1 MPVHIKFAGLR
12 RRTLRS
18 YGMALERF
26 LHFVDSE
33 GLEVKTTKQLDH
45 LLGEYL
51 NTMFWDGDSVSAG
64 GHVLSGIKR
73 FYPQL
78 KLKLPTASQ
87 YFRNWQRIHRP
98 ERAIPVS
105 WSLVKA
111 MSGICLTL
119 GYPSVALML
128 LVAFTCFLRTSEM
141 LSLQCLHLL
150 VHATRPEVTVIVPFA
165 KTSNGNPQVL
175 QFVDEHLW
183 NLARAVKANKDP
195 ADFLWVGS
203 PTNFRNFWRSL
214 LGLLDFALDDYTP
227 YGIRRGGATWFF
239 LETGSMDATLA
250 RGRWS
255 AAKTARQYID
265 DGTLALAKLV
275 WTKIQRKKIRQWS
288 NRANRHLRR
297 LRQVKSCFGVKWDV
311 FASLG
316 PQILFL

>member
-1 MPVHIKFAGLR
+1 
-12 RRTLRS
+12 
-18 YGMALERF
+18 MALERF
-26 LHFVDSE
+26 LDFVEKE

-87 YFRNWQRIHRP
+87 YFRNWQRIHKP
-98 ERAIPVS
+98 ARAIPIS
-105 WSLVKA
+105 WSLIRA
-111 MSGICLTL
+111 MGGVCLTL

-128 LVAFTCFLRTSEM
+128 FVAFICFLRTSEM

-150 VHATRPEVTVIVPFA
+150 AHATRPEVTVIVPFA

-175 QFVDEHLW
+175 QFEDVNLW
-183 NLARAVKANKDP
+183 KLTKSVKANYDP
-195 ADFLWVGS
+195 TNFLWVGS
-203 PTNFRNFWRSL
+203 PSNFRDFWKRLLSL
-214 LGLLDFALDDYTP
+214 LEFADDDYTP

-255 AAKTARQYID
+255 VAKTARQYID
-265 DGTLALAKLV
+265 DGTLALAKMV
-275 WTKIQRKKIRQWS
+275 WTKVQRKQIRQWS
-288 NRANRHLRR
+288 KRATRHIRR
-297 LRQVKSCFGVKWDV
+297 LRQVKKLTWEQWECLVR
-311 FASLG
+311 
-316 PQILFL
+316 LFRPPFV

>member
-18 YGMALERF
+18 YGVALERF
-26 LHFVDSE
+26 LSYVESE
-33 GLEVKTTKQLDH
+33 GLNIKSTRLLDQV
-45 LLGEYL
+45 LGEYL
-51 NTMFWDGDSVSAG
+51 NCMFWDGDSVSAG

-105 WSLVKA
+105 WSLVRA
-111 MSGICLTL
+111 MGAICITL
-119 GYPSVALML
+119 EFPSVALML
-128 LVAFTCFLRTSEM
+128 YVAFNCFLRTSEM

-150 VHATRPEVTVIVPFA
+150 PHGTRPEVTVIVPFA

-175 QFVDEHLW
+175 QFRDEHLW
-183 NLARAVKANKDP
+183 NLTKKVKSLLHPTA
-195 ADFLWVGS
+195 FLWVGS
-203 PTNFRNFWRSL
+203 PSNFRSFWRKILCL
-214 LGLLDFALDDYTP
+214 LEFAPMDYSP

-250 RGRWS
+250 RGRWTT
-255 AAKTARQYID
+255 AKTARQYID

-275 WTKIQRKKIRQWS
+275 WTKVQRKAVRQWS
-288 NRANRHLRR
+288 TKATRLLRR
-297 LRQVKSCFGVKWDV
+297 LRQVQKRFLVIWEMGGLV
-311 FASLG
+311 FS
-316 PQILFL
+316 PKLFS